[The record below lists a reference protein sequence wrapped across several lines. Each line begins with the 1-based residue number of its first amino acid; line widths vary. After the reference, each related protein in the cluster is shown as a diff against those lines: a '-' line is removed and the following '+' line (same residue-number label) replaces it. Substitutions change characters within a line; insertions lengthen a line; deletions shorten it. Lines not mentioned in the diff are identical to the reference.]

1 MERLIALLV
10 GVIVVGG
17 PMVFFIWHQISEA
30 LLGRPDW
37 ALLSVAGALL
47 VVLLAMLAR
56 VGRTIVRL
64 EEREG

>member
-1 MERLIALLV
+1 MDRIITLLV
-10 GVIVVGG
+10 GVVIAGG

-37 ALLSVAGALL
+37 AMLTLAAALL
-47 VVLLAMLAR
+47 VVLLAMLAF
-56 VGRTIVRL
+56 VGRTILRL

>member
-1 MERLIALLV
+1 MDRIIALLV
-10 GVIVVGG
+10 GVIIVGG

-37 ALLSVAGALL
+37 SLLTLAGALL
-47 VVLLAMLAR
+47 VVLFTMLAF
-56 VGRTIVRL
+56 VGRAILRL

>member
-37 ALLSVAGALL
+37 GLLSLAAALL
-47 VVLLAMLAR
+47 VLHLAMLAR
-56 VGRTIVRL
+56 VGRTIARL

>member
-37 ALLSVAGALL
+37 GLLSLAGALL
-47 VVLLAMLAR
+47 VVLITMLAR
-56 VGRTIVRL
+56 VGRTIARL

>member
-17 PMVFFIWHQISEA
+17 PMVFSIWHQISEA

-37 ALLSVAGALL
+37 GLLSLAAALL
-47 VVLLAMLAR
+47 VLLLAMLAR
-56 VGRTIVRL
+56 VGRTIARL